1 MGIETIIALAL
12 GVAIGAGV
20 IWFFTRGNS
29 TAAETPPVAG
39 GQDKIDW
46 LYQQNAALIDAV
58 SKLEAEMKAS
68 SEERQRTETRQN
80 SQIEALRGAVDSS
93 SANMSERLDRFTAS
107 TNQRL
112 DATTSHVTK
121 AAAEVGRGA
130 ERMSELAGVAADV
143 KQLNRVLTGVK
154 TRGNLGEAQLA
165 SLLGEVLSP
174 NMYETNVVTK
184 RGSRERVEFAV
195 KIPVKGGEV
204 LLPIDSKFPADAAR
218 DANEKTLKTRLAQEA
233 KDISEKYVCPPDT
246 TDFGILF
253 IPYEG
258 LFSQVISIPR
268 IVEYIY
274 KTYRVVI
281 CGPSTLFATVD
292 TVKLIYQRFGTEK
305 KNQDA
310 IDMLIEARSE
320 LDKYCDTID
329 KLESQL
335 VTAQRTLE
343 TLKTTR
349 TNVLRKKIEKV
360 FEADTVR

>member
-1 MGIETIIALAL
+1 MSFETIVALVIGL
-12 GVAIGAGV
+12 VIGAGA
-20 IWFFTRGNS
+20 IWCITRNRD
-29 TAAETPPVAG
+29 ADAG
-39 GQDKIDW
+39 EQAPGDGQGKIDW

-58 SKLEAEMKAS
+58 SRLEAEMKGSAEEQRRSESRQS
-68 SEERQRTETRQN
+68 SQMD
-80 SQIEALRGAVDSS
+80 AL
-93 SANMSERLDRFTAS
+93 TA
-107 TNQRL
+107 TMNQRL
-112 DATTSHVTK
+112 DAATLHVMK
-121 AAAEVGRGA
+121 AASEVGHGA

-174 NMYETNVVTK
+174 NMYETNVATR

-195 KIPVKGGEV
+195 KIPVEGGDV

-218 DANEKTLKTRLAQEA
+218 SVDEKALKTRLAQEA
-233 KDISEKYVCPPDT
+233 KDIAEKYVCPPDT

-281 CGPSTLFATVD
+281 CGPSTLFATID
-292 TVKLIYQRFGTEK
+292 TVKLIYQRFGNEK
-305 KNQDA
+305 KDAAA
-310 IDMLIEARSE
+310 IDALIEARGE
-320 LDKYCDTID
+320 LDKYCDAID
-329 KLESQL
+329 KLEAQL
-335 VTAQRTLE
+335 TTAQRTLN

-349 TNVLRKKIEKV
+349 TNVLKKKIDKV
-360 FEADTVR
+360 FELGEAM